1 MPLTNADYLANPQP
15 PSSDL
20 ITHFTSL
27 GASRERA
34 ERLAK
39 FVKAR
44 KVGRALIKPA
54 ALLAVV
60 CLVWVV
66 YALWL
71 AFNASPSTPR
81 HDQMLWPSIAA
92 LILGMIIA
100 ISRAAGFTT
109 GPFWEAEGSIPRE
122 LASAPRRA
130 VVQRVPLGGVFA
142 GIGVACAIAIG
153 GLTVPEVYSSS
164 LLQRDGVETT
174 GKIVSR
180 SIRKGKSRSYLVTY
194 RYTAGGMVLQN
205 SARVRE
211 PEYDA
216 MTEGTTVP
224 VTYSATNPLISK
236 PRSRAEIRGTVELLT
251 PLIAIVGGMIV
262 LGILMTLLM
271 AYAQQ
276 QTATIATRG
285 VAVLARVTQV
295 DRHAARYSYD
305 TNAGVI
311 DAKSTFGKQR
321 PAPMPVEGET
331 YVVLYDP
338 DNPRRSLPL
347 AMLQD
352 VQFA

>member
-34 ERLAK
+34 ERLVK
-39 FVKAR
+39 FIKAR
-44 KVGRALIKPA
+44 KFGRALIKPA
-54 ALLAVV
+54 ALLGVV
-60 CLVWVV
+60 CLVWVG

-81 HDQMLWPSIAA
+81 AAQMLWPSIAA
-92 LILGMIIA
+92 LVLGMIVA
-100 ISRAAGFTT
+100 ISRATGFTS
-109 GPFWEAEGSIPRE
+109 GPFWEAQASIPRE

-130 VVQRVPLGGVFA
+130 LVPRMPLGGVFVL
-142 GIGVACAIAIG
+142 IGVACAIAIG
-153 GLTVPEVYSSS
+153 GLTVPEIYTAS
-164 LLQRDGVETT
+164 LLQREGVETT

-180 SIRKGKSRSYLVTY
+180 NIRKGKSESYFVTY

-205 SARVRE
+205 SSRVRE

-224 VTYSATNPLISK
+224 VTYSATNPLVSR
-236 PRSRAEIRGTVELLT
+236 PRARAELRGTMELLT
-251 PLIAIVGGMIV
+251 PLIAVVGGMIA

-285 VAVLARVTQV
+285 VAVLARMNKV
-295 DRHAARYSYD
+295 DHFAARYSYA

-311 DAKSTFGKQR
+311 DAKTSFGKQR

>member
-1 MPLTNADYLANPQP
+1 MPLTNAEYLASPQP

-20 ITHFTSL
+20 IAYFTSL

-39 FVKAR
+39 FVRVR

-60 CLVWVV
+60 CLVWVA

-71 AFNASPSTPR
+71 AFNAAPSTPR
-81 HDQMLWPSIAA
+81 QNQMLWPSIAA

-109 GPFWEAEGSIPRE
+109 GPFWESHASIPRE
-122 LASAPRRA
+122 LVSAPRRA
-130 VVQRVPLGGVFA
+130 LVPRVPLGGVFA
-142 GIGVACAIAIG
+142 GIGFACAIAIG
-153 GLTVPEVYSSS
+153 GLIVPEVYTSS
-164 LLQRDGVETT
+164 LLQRDGVETS
-174 GKIVSR
+174 GKIISR
-180 SIRKGKSRSYLVTY
+180 SIRKGKSRSYFVTY
-194 RYTAGGMVLQN
+194 RYTSGGMVLQN
-205 SARVRE
+205 SSRVRE

-224 VTYSATNPLISK
+224 VTYSATNPLISR
-236 PRSRAEIRGTVELLT
+236 PRSRAELRGRLELLT
-251 PLIAIVGGMIV
+251 PLIAIVGGMMV

-285 VAVLARVTQV
+285 VAVLARMNKV
-295 DRHAARYSYD
+295 DHYAARYSYD
-305 TNAGVI
+305 TKLGVI
-311 DAKSTFGKQR
+311 DAKTSFGKQR

-352 VQFA
+352 VQFV